1 MPAQQ
6 NLHRVTSRAGLTIG
20 QMPGASRLDIKT
32 LLYCFFHIFRLFTTR
47 QKCRAFW
54 LLGLAYRSGKLITV
68 AFIVF
73 E

>member
-32 LLYCFFHIFRLFTTR
+32 LLYCFFIFLGCSPRVKNAELFGY
-47 QKCRAFW
+47 W
-54 LLGLAYRSGKLITV
+54 V
-68 AFIVF
+68 
-73 E
+73 